1 MLIEG
6 TLRSQK
12 TSVLT
17 DNYAKLINSGVNP
30 SEILV
35 LCLNSAKK
43 KQFTDSVLEKINK
56 KAFGELKIKTFFGL
70 AYNAVS
76 DNWPLIQDLSSKD
89 SVRILP
95 NLCGLELS
103 RDFLG
108 KSIKISGFK
117 DYFSKINLL
126 HQLFRRNQLRI
137 LNVLS
142 DKEFKKRSEI
152 LEETFYEDAEKA
164 YNNYRKM
171 SLEYGSFDYLRQIS
185 ILPFIYKNTD
195 YFKNIKYLF
204 ADDADEMTY
213 AELEFIKA
221 ISPNLKDKWIAYD
234 RKGASRCG
242 FLSAYKSAVF
252 EFEKIFGEK
261 PTVIEKSDSKEE
273 TANKFYDD
281 VISGKKADIP
291 FLKHYSYGRRF
302 EMLSEGFDKIHKL
315 LADGVKLSDI
325 TIITPVID
333 DMFYSFLNRYF
344 ASDDDYQIVSGSQKL
359 SDNKFLRS
367 VFTLTKIALPELN
380 LPVEVSEYRSFLHN
394 ILGIPVKYSKNA
406 VEDYFKKNKIND
418 IDFEQD
424 SYQESFNKFKSF
436 TDEHYDC
443 KLSDFF
449 IRVYNFC
456 SQQISKSDLAK
467 FNFFIKEI
475 RSFENAY
482 GYLDNET
489 KRSIVSQFQNGII
502 SENPAGGEKICDDR
516 VLIGTPQKIIDFEI
530 KRKYQIWF
538 DISNDLWSMRDI
550 GTLYNAWVFNAEWEG
565 KSFSFDDNLKLTCEK
580 SARVLR
586 KLILCCDNEIFGYSS
601 LYDGAGYENFGK
613 LHLLFKDKTED
624 KSKKAKSAFIPR
636 NDQKKLLEYS
646 GGKTGVNAVPGAGK
660 TTVLTE
666 LIIKLV
672 KKGISP
678 SNIFVLTYMES
689 AAATFRERIKSA
701 LPEMT
706 ELPNISTIHG
716 LAFRIIRENNNYT
729 RLFLPD
735 NIEIAD
741 DNTRQKILTEV
752 IINHKLSVDDRD
764 DYEKAISAVKL
775 SPNGIKPIKNIGKK
789 FAEVYESYNKKLSQE
804 GFIDYDDMLKYA
816 VQLISEHKD
825 IRDYYADLCVYV
837 IEDEAQDSSEIQ
849 QKLLTLLSSKHNNL
863 LRVGD
868 INQAITSSFTDSDP
882 KSFKKFFSQNNRI
895 EMNTSQRSSIQ
906 IQKLAN
912 DLIKYSLTN
921 DDLKDSFYNTELK
934 TTSSNPKTNSVPEWK
949 EFENSDEEKLFI
961 INKIKKIYSQNEKLS
976 VGILLRNNF
985 QVQEYAEYFSRNG
998 IKVSLRSDLLSQ
1010 KSVFRL
1016 IFSYLKFLRNPFDNK
1031 LVEELAKEFK
1041 NSGIIRFTAKDF
1053 EFIQN
1058 LDKPFISMNVD
1069 NLESENIIQFWW
1081 NIEFKNRLA
1090 CLTPDNAA
1098 VTAGLRYFT
1107 SSAEKSNIYLISA
1120 IIQRLM
1126 AQYSNEDTVLNQ
1138 LEKIAS
1144 KPLSSSFKFFDDE
1157 NSLSTDV
1164 KIMTVHKSKGDE
1176 FDVVFIPEFSEENYS
1191 LDISKIKTK
1200 SYFVQTIK
1208 DLRYGHE
1215 KTDLKILK
1223 KEQAEE
1229 TLRLIYV
1236 GITRAKKELYI
1247 SFSKTNSRKRKF
1259 KKSVL
1264 FDIFRSEE

>member
-12 TSVLT
+12 TSILI
-17 DNYAKLINSGVNP
+17 DNYVKLINNGVCS

-35 LCLNSAKK
+35 LCLNSSK
-43 KQFTDSVLEKINK
+43 KQYFINTAVEKINRK
-56 KAFGELKIKTFFGL
+56 VFGELKIKTFYGL
-70 AYNAVS
+70 VYNAVS
-76 DNWPLIQDLSSKD
+76 DNWPVIQNLAKNGNTK
-89 SVRILP
+89 IIP

-103 RDFLG
+103 RDFLS
-108 KSIKISGFK
+108 KSIKISGFQ
-117 DYFSKINLL
+117 DYFSKMNLL

-142 DKEFKKRSEI
+142 DAEFKKRSEI
-152 LEETFYEDAEKA
+152 LGETFYNDPEKA

-185 ILPFIYKNTD
+185 VLPFIYKNTD

-204 ADDADEMTY
+204 VDDADEMTY

-234 RKGASRCG
+234 KKGASRCG

-252 EFEKIFGEK
+252 EFEKIFNEK
-261 PTVIEKSDSKEE
+261 PFIFEKTDFIEK
-273 TANKFYDD
+273 TADKFYED
-281 VISGKKADIP
+281 VVSGRKADIS
-291 FLKHYSYGRRF
+291 FFGHYSYGRRF
-302 EMLSEGFDKIHKL
+302 EMLTEGFDKIQKL

-344 ASDDDYQIVSGSQKL
+344 PSDDDYQVISGSQKL

-367 VFTLTKIALPELN
+367 VFTLAKIALPELN
-380 LPVEVSEYRSFLHN
+380 LPVEVSEYRSFLYS
-394 ILGIPVKYSKNA
+394 IVGIPVKYSKDA
-406 VEDYFKKNKIND
+406 VEDYFRSKCINN
-418 IDFEQD
+418 ITFEQKQ
-424 SYQESFNKFKSF
+424 YQAMFDRFKGF
-436 TDEHYDC
+436 VDEQYDC

-449 IRVYNFC
+449 IKVYEFC
-456 SQQISKSDLAK
+456 EGDISKTDLAK

-482 GYLDNET
+482 GDLDNDT
-489 KRSIVSQFQNGII
+489 KRTIISQFQNGII
-502 SENPAGGEKICDDR
+502 SENPAGGEKINDDG

-550 GTLYNAWVFNAEWEG
+550 GTLYNAWVFNAEWQG
-565 KSFSFDDNLKLTCEK
+565 NCFSSEDNIKLSEEK

-586 KLILCCDNEIFGYSS
+586 KLILCCNREIFAFSS
-601 LYDGAGYENFGK
+601 IYDGAGYENFGK
-613 LHLLFKDKTED
+613 IQLLFRDKTD
-624 KSKKAKSAFIPR
+624 NKSEITKSEFIPR
-636 NDQKKLLEYS
+636 NDQKKLIEYS
-646 GGKTGVNAVPGAGK
+646 GGKAGVNAVPGAGK
-660 TTVLTE
+660 TTILTE

-689 AAATFRERIKSA
+689 AAATFRERIKTA

-729 RLFLPD
+729 KLMLPD

-741 DNTRQKILTEV
+741 DNIRQKILTEV
-752 IINHKLSVDDRD
+752 IVSLKLSHDDLE

-775 SPNGIKPIKNIGKK
+775 SPDGIKSIKNIGKK
-789 FAEVYESYNKKLSQE
+789 FAEVYDLYNKNLLQK
-804 GFIDYDDMLKYA
+804 GYIDYDDMLKYA
-816 VQLISEHKD
+816 VRLISENKD
-825 IRDYYADLCVYV
+825 IKDYYADLCVYV

-849 QKLLTLLSSKHNNL
+849 QKLLNLLSSEHNNL

-868 INQAITSSFTDSDP
+868 INQSITSSFTDSDP
-882 KSFKKFFSQNNRI
+882 KSFKKFFSQNNKI

-906 IQKLAN
+906 IQKSAN

-921 DDLKDSFYNTELK
+921 EDLKDSFYNTMLK
-934 TTSSNPKTNSVPEWK
+934 PAASNPKTNKEPEWR

-961 INKIKKIYSQNEKLS
+961 LNKIKQIYSQNVNVS
-976 VGILLRNNF
+976 VGILLRNNR
-985 QVQEYAEYFSRNG
+985 QVKEYAEYLSKNG
-998 IKVSLRSDLLSQ
+998 IKVALRSDLLSQ
-1010 KSVFRL
+1010 KAVFRL
-1016 IFSYLKFLRNPFDNK
+1016 IFAYLKFLRNPFDNV

-1041 NSGIIRFTAKDF
+1041 NSDIIRFSKDDF
-1053 EFIQN
+1053 DFIKN
-1058 LDKPFISMNVD
+1058 PDEPFINKEVD
-1069 NLESENIIQFWW
+1069 SLKSENLMQLWW
-1081 NIEFKNRLA
+1081 NIEFKNHLA
-1090 CLTPDNAA
+1090 CLTLDNAVIA
-1098 VTAGLRYFT
+1098 IGLRYFS

-1120 IIQRLM
+1120 IIKRLM
-1126 AQYSNEDTVLNQ
+1126 LQFTNEDTVLNQ
-1138 LEKIAS
+1138 LEKISS
-1144 KPLSSSFKFFDDE
+1144 KPLGSSFKFFDEE
-1157 NSLSTDV
+1157 NSASSDV

-1176 FDVVFIPEFSEENYS
+1176 FDIVFIPELSEENYS
-1191 LDISKIKTK
+1191 LNISKIKTK

-1215 KTDLKILK
+1215 KTNPLTLK

-1229 TLRLIYV
+1229 TLRLLYV
-1236 GITRAKKELYI
+1236 GMTRAKTELYL
-1247 SFSKTNSRKRKF
+1247 SFANKNSRGRNC

-1264 FDIFRSEE
+1264 FDIFRSKK